1 MSPYPIL
8 SSAVAKVSRELV
20 LLKSFLQNSG
30 SNSYMLQ
37 GQVQFVSVQ
46 LSPRYDQWL
55 GATAELL
62 LCVL

>member
-1 MSPYPIL
+1 M
-8 SSAVAKVSRELV
+8 AEVSRELV